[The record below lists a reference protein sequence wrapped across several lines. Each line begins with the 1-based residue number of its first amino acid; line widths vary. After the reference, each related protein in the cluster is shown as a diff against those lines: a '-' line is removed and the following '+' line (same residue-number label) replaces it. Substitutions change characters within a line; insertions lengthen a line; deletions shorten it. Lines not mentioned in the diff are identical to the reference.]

1 MLELSNE
8 GTTLTSPATANAT
21 DMRERIVSAGY
32 KMLLQFGENKTS
44 MGDIAEAAGISRGT
58 VYRYF
63 GDRDQL
69 LDAVI
74 EYSAHRYWD
83 AVDARIDDSMSL
95 AEKLETRI
103 RTSIRFSSGLVDQLS
118 AGSVDLYR
126 RMLAGKTSRTVE
138 LSVERNIPML
148 EKARE
153 RGELGDDVDIRM
165 AADWITRSVLSMIW
179 IPTSTVVDLS
189 DEKAAARYATELILR
204 GIGA

>member
-1 MLELSNE
+1 
-8 GTTLTSPATANAT
+8 
-21 DMRERIVSAGY
+21 MRERIVSAGY

-83 AVDARIDDSMSL
+83 AVDAGIDDSMSL
-95 AEKLETRI
+95 EEKLETRI
-103 RTSIRFSSGLVDQLS
+103 RTSIRFSSGLGDQLL

-126 RMLAGKTSRTVE
+126 RKLAGNANRTVE

-148 EKARE
+148 EKARQ
-153 RGELGDDVDIRM
+153 RGELGEDVDIRM
-165 AADWITRSVLSMIW
+165 AAD
-179 IPTSTVVDLS
+179 
-189 DEKAAARYATELILR
+189 
-204 GIGA
+204 